1 MTGKTFKVL
10 SALLSYPTAD
20 LQAAA
25 GELIAS
31 LAAEAII
38 PQDLQGPLDLLIDE
52 LATGDL
58 LDLEE
63 RYVLLFDRTR
73 SLSLQLF
80 EHVHGESRDRG
91 QAMVDLKAVYEKH
104 GLIVGTGDLPDF
116 VPMFL
121 EFLSTLPREEALEL
135 LAQPAHIFAALA
147 ERLHKRQSSYEVVFR
162 VLVAL
167 AAAPKAEAVAAL
179 LAEADADAMDLAA
192 LDAVWEEEP
201 VTFGSDAGN
210 NCKDELVARIRAARR
225 PAPGVTMAPTKRTPA
240 RP

>member
-1 MTGKTFKVL
+1 MTRTFKVL

-25 GELIAS
+25 GELRAS
-31 LAAEAII
+31 LKAEAIV
-38 PQDLQGPLDLLIDE
+38 PQDFAGPLDSLIDE

-58 LDLEE
+58 YDLEE
-63 RYVLLFDRTR
+63 RYLLLFDRTR

-104 GLIVGTGDLPDF
+104 GLAIGTGDLPDF

-121 EFLSTLPREEALEL
+121 EFLSTRPREEALEL
-135 LAQPAHIFAALA
+135 LAQPAHIFSALA
-147 ERLHKRQSSYEVVFR
+147 ERLRKRQSSYEAVFR

-167 AAAPKAEAVAAL
+167 AAAPKSEAVAAL

-192 LDAVWEEEP
+192 LDAAWEEEP
-201 VTFGSDAGN
+201 VTFGPAAGN
-210 NCKDELVARIRAARR
+210 KCKDELVARIQAARR
-225 PAPGVTMAPTKRTPA
+225 PAPGVTIAPTRRVPA

>member
-1 MTGKTFKVL
+1 MTRSFKVL
-10 SALLSYPTAD
+10 SALLSYPTAE

-25 GELIAS
+25 GEMRAV
-31 LAAEAII
+31 LADEALVS
-38 PQDLQGPLDLLIDE
+38 DNLRDRLDLLIDE
-52 LATGDL
+52 LASGDL
-58 LDLEE
+58 YDLEE

-104 GLIVGTGDLPDF
+104 GLAMDTGDLPDF
-116 VPMFL
+116 LPLFL
-121 EFLSTLPREEALEL
+121 EFLSTLPRQEALEL
-135 LAQPAHIFAALA
+135 LAQPAHILSALA
-147 ERLHKRQSSYEVVFR
+147 ERLHKRQSSYEAIFR

-167 AAAPKAEAVAAL
+167 AAAAPKGDAVSAL
-179 LAEADADAMDLAA
+179 LADAEPDAMDLAA
-192 LDAVWEEEP
+192 LDAAWEEEP
-201 VTFGSDAGN
+201 VTFGPEAGHG
-210 NCKDELVARIRAARR
+210 CKDELVARIRAARR

>member
-1 MTGKTFKVL
+1 MTRTFKVL
-10 SALLSYPTAD
+10 SALLSYPTGD

-25 GELIAS
+25 GELRAS
-31 LAAEAII
+31 LKAEAIV
-38 PQDLQGPLDLLIDE
+38 PQDFAGPLDSLIDE

-58 LDLEE
+58 YNLEE

-91 QAMVDLKAVYEKH
+91 QAMVDLKAVYEKR
-104 GLIVGTGDLPDF
+104 GLAIGTGDLPDF

-135 LAQPAHIFAALA
+135 LAQPAHIFSALA
-147 ERLHKRQSSYEVVFR
+147 ERLRKRQSSYEAVFR

-167 AAAPKAEAVAAL
+167 AAAPKSEAVAAL

-192 LDAVWEEEP
+192 LDAAWEEEP
-201 VTFGSDAGN
+201 VTFGPDAGSQ
-210 NCKDELVARIRAARR
+210 CKDELIARIRAARR
-225 PAPGVTMAPTKRTPA
+225 PAPGVTIAPTSRVPA